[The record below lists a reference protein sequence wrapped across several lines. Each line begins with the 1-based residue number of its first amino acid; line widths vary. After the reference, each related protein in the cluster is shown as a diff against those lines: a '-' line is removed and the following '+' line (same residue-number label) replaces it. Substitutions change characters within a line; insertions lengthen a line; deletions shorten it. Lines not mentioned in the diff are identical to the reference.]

1 MELIFYNGETHLLYN
16 GEVCDQSSRCDPYMQ
31 IVLDGEKEYESHW
44 VLDTN
49 TPHFHIRYVSPIILN
64 TTKLEINLIDS
75 DSGYNDEL
83 MERWTYK
90 TITRIVGLKRLDGN
104 HWPER
109 RGSLN
114 KIFIDASWMRMP
126 DYDPML

>member
-1 MELIFYNGETHLLYN
+1 MELIFYNGECHLLYD
-16 GEVCDQSSRCDPYMQ
+16 GELCDRTSRCDPY
-31 IVLDGEKEYESHW
+31 IRISLNDEVEYESHW

-49 TPHFHIRYVSPIILN
+49 TPNFNIIYVSPIIYN
-64 TTKLEINLIDS
+64 TTKLGIELIDS
-75 DSGYNDEL
+75 DSGHNDEL
-83 MERWTYK
+83 MERWSYK
-90 TITRIVGLKRLDGN
+90 TVTRIVGIKRLDGN

-114 KIFIDASWMRMP
+114 KIFVEAYWTRMP